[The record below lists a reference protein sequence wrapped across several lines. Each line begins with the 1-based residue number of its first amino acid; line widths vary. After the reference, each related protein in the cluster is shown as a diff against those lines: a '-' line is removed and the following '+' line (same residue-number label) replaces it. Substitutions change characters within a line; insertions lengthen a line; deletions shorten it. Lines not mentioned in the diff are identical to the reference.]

1 MTELERLSESD
12 RGATVCVAT
21 TVRGLRATGSR
32 GHEISWKEAGCE
44 KRNQEGKRGT
54 RDLRV
59 PIAGRLPAKK
69 NSQSQEGW
77 GKEEVFNKVRF
88 SPNFF
93 IRLRRVLG

>member
-1 MTELERLSESD
+1 VTELERLIHSG
-12 RGATVCVAT
+12 RVATVSTAT

-54 RDLRV
+54 PDLRV
-59 PIAGRLPAKK
+59 PIAGRLSAKK

-77 GKEEVFNKVRF
+77 GKEDVFNKVRF

-93 IRLRRVLG
+93 MRLRKVLG